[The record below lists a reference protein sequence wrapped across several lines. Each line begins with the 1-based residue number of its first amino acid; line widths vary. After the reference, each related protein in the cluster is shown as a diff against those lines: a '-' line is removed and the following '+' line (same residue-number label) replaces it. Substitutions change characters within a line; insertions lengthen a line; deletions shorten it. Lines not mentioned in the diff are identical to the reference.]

1 MLIGPDRL
9 EFPALYQP
17 LKKRSYRLTKRPAV
31 SWPAP
36 MLTLPDAEPMC
47 EIAQPALLIK
57 RVRLNAMFRELRHRI
72 LYHGGPNHLSVRKVV
87 VLRSE
92 YNLRILAF

>member
-9 EFPALYQP
+9 EFTALYQT

-36 MLTLPDAEPMC
+36 MLTLPDAEPMF

-57 RVRLNAMFRELRHRI
+57 RVRLNAIFRKFKHNP
-72 LYHGGPNHLSVRKVV
+72 GGPHHLSVRKVV
-87 VLRSE
+87 VLCGE
-92 YNLRILAF
+92 YNIRI

>member
-9 EFPALYQP
+9 EFTALYQP
-17 LKKRSYRLTKRPAV
+17 FKKRSYRLTKRPAV

-47 EIAQPALLIK
+47 EIAQPALFIK
-57 RVRLNAMFRELRHRI
+57 LVRLNAIIRKFRHRI
-72 LYHGGPNHLSVRKVV
+72 IKPYHLSVRKVV
-87 VLRSE
+87 VLCGE
-92 YNLRILAF
+92 YNMRNHAF